1 MNSLK
6 LVKTLRKDLSTS
18 KSQFLSIKFFRR
30 NLPSYWVWICILE
43 RFYNNNNN
51 NNNIEN
57 IIREI
62 PSEHASRPTLFKII
76 DNAVKKKYLFKEVD
90 KNDKRKFN
98 IFPTQQTIDEFTEW
112 AKIFK
117 VL

>member
-1 MNSLK
+1 MNSLELIK
-6 LVKTLRKDLSTS
+6 ILKKDLSQS
-18 KSQFLSIKFFRR
+18 NSQFITIKFFRR
-30 NLPSYWVWICILE
+30 NLSSYWVWICILE

-57 IIREI
+57 IIKEI

-76 DNAVKKKYLFKEVD
+76 DDAVKKKYLVKEID

-98 IFPTQQTIDEFTEW
+98 LFPTSQTINEFEEW

-117 VL
+117 AF

>member
-1 MNSLK
+1 MNSLELIK
-6 LVKTLRKDLSTS
+6 ILRKDLSQS
-18 KSQFLSIKFFRR
+18 KSQFITIKFFRR
-30 NLPSYWVWICILE
+30 NLSSYWVWICILE
-43 RFYNNNNN
+43 RFFNNNNN

-57 IIREI
+57 IIKEI

-76 DNAVKKKYLFKEVD
+76 DDAVKKKYLVKEID

-98 IFPTQQTIDEFTEW
+98 LFPASQTINEFEEW

-117 VL
+117 GF

>member
-1 MNSLK
+1 MNSLELIK
-6 LVKTLRKDLSTS
+6 ILRKDLSQS
-18 KSQFLSIKFFRR
+18 NSQFITIKFFRR
-30 NLPSYWVWICILE
+30 NLSSYWVWICILE

-57 IIREI
+57 IIKEI

-76 DNAVKKKYLFKEVD
+76 DDAVKKKYLVKEID

-98 IFPTQQTIDEFTEW
+98 LFPTSQTINEFEEW

-117 VL
+117 AF

>member
-1 MNSLK
+1 MNSVELI
-6 LVKTLRKDLSTS
+6 KTLRKDLSHS
-18 KSQFLSIKFFRR
+18 KSQVVTIKFFRR
-30 NLPSYWVWICILE
+30 NLSSYWVWICILE
-43 RFYNNNNN
+43 RFFNKSN

-57 IIREI
+57 IIKEI

-76 DNAVKKKYLFKEVD
+76 DDAVKKKYLVKEVD

-98 IFPTQQTIDEFTEW
+98 LFPTQQTIDEFEEW

-117 VL
+117 GL

>member
-1 MNSLK
+1 M
-6 LVKTLRKDLSTS
+6 
-18 KSQFLSIKFFRR
+18 
-30 NLPSYWVWICILE
+30 WICILE
-43 RFYNNNNN
+43 SFFNDKKK

-57 IIREI
+57 IIKEI
-62 PSEHASRPTLFKII
+62 PSEHASRPTLFKIV
-76 DNAVKKKYLFKEVD
+76 DDAVKKKYLIKEVD

-98 IFPTQQTIDEFTEW
+98 IFPTLQTINEFEDW

>member
-1 MNSLK
+1 MNSLELIK
-6 LVKTLRKDLSTS
+6 ILRKDLSQS
-18 KSQFLSIKFFRR
+18 KSQFISIKFFRR
-30 NLPSYWVWICILE
+30 NLSSYWVWICILE
-43 RFYNNNNN
+43 RFFNNNN

-57 IIREI
+57 IIKEI

-76 DNAVKKKYLFKEVD
+76 DDAVKKKYLVKEID

-98 IFPTQQTIDEFTEW
+98 LFPTSQTINEFEEW

-117 VL
+117 GF